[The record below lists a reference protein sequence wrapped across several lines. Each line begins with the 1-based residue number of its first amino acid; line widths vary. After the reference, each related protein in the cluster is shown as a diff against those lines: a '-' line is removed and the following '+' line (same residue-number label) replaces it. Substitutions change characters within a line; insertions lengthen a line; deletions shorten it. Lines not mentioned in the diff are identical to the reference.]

1 MIYALNEVIIK
12 ATKYMLLLWI
22 IIFIV
27 SLFILLKGADWFLSG
42 SEKIGFAMGLSP
54 FIIGVVIVG
63 LGTSLPEIASSLAAV
78 IKGVTQ
84 IVPAN
89 AIGSNIANILLVV
102 GISAVW
108 GGRLAVT
115 KNLIDL
121 DLPLLAISTALF
133 LDIAWDKQITF
144 GESVLLLVL
153 FVIYLAY
160 TIFYKDEKEREEKN
174 NAKQRPKIS
183 SKDIFLLLIGG
194 FALIAG
200 AKYLVDSVVKLSEI
214 LAIGTGAISLAAVA
228 FGTSLPELFVSVKA
242 ARQNKPEIALGNIF
256 GSNVFNILVA
266 VGLPG
271 LFGVLKLDGPTFKI
285 GLPMMLIAT
294 VLFIISGISRRIHVY
309 EGAMYLVIYAFF
321 IGKIFNL
328 I

>member
-1 MIYALNEVIIK
+1 
-12 ATKYMLLLWI
+12 MLLLWV

-27 SLFILLKGADWFLSG
+27 SLFVLLKGADWFLSS
-42 SEKIGFAMGLSP
+42 SEKIGFALGLSP
-54 FIIGVVIVG
+54 FIVGVVIVG

-78 IKGVTQ
+78 IKGVTE

-133 LDIAWDKQITF
+133 LEIAWDKQITF

-160 TIFYKDEKEREEKN
+160 TIFYKDDKEKEEK
-174 NAKQRPKIS
+174 ATRQSPKIS
-183 SKDIFLLLIGG
+183 PRDIFFLLIGV

-256 GSNVFNILVA
+256 GSNIFNILVA

-321 IGKIFNL
+321 IGKLFNL

>member
-1 MIYALNEVIIK
+1 MIYARHGAIIK
-12 ATKYMLLLWI
+12 ATEHMLLFWM

-27 SLFILLKGADWFLSG
+27 SLFVLLRGADWFLSS
-42 SEKIGFAMGLSP
+42 SEKIGFAAGFSP
-54 FIIGVVIVG
+54 FVVGIVIVG
-63 LGTSLPEIASSLAAV
+63 LGTSLPEILSSLVAA
-78 IKGVTQ
+78 IKGVTE

-89 AIGSNIANILLVV
+89 AIGSNIANIFLIIGL
-102 GISAVW
+102 SAVW
-108 GGRLAVT
+108 GGSLAVT

-144 GESVLLLVL
+144 GESVLLLAL
-153 FVIYLAY
+153 FAVYFAY
-160 TIFYKDEKEREEKN
+160 TIFYKDEKRGEEEN
-174 NAKQRPKIS
+174 NVKRRSKVS
-183 SKDIFLLLIGG
+183 FKDILLLLVGG

-200 AKYLVDSVVKLSEI
+200 AKYLVDSVIKLSEI
-214 LAIGTGAISLAAVA
+214 LAIGTGVISLAAVA

-271 LFGVLKLDGPTFKI
+271 LFGVLRLDEQTFKI

-294 VLFIISGISRRIHVY
+294 VLFVISGISKRIHVY
-309 EGAMYLVIYAFF
+309 EGAMYLVIYMFF
-321 IGKIFNL
+321 IGKLFNL